1 MKMINWKVNKQKT
14 YQTNL
19 LTASDATIPVDFERP
34 KAYPVKNDKIEYRF
48 SKDDEYKQA
57 TLLSRGGKATD
68 KYKSFCNIKNEGDT
82 KPIAV
87 DFDAFES
94 WQKCTEDVNLV
105 TGPAKDNIL
114 QTKLSDIQNWENFNV
129 FTEIDNNG

>member
-1 MKMINWKVNKQKT
+1 MT
-14 YQTNL
+14 
-19 LTASDATIPVDFERP
+19 
-34 KAYPVKNDKIEYRF
+34 
-48 SKDDEYKQA
+48 
-57 TLLSRGGKATD
+57 
-68 KYKSFCNIKNEGDT
+68 
-82 KPIAV
+82 V

-114 QTKLSDIQNWENFNV
+114 QAKLSDIQNWENFNV